1 MVKSALKKKIKK
13 SQSVYRYHANTG
25 SPTLRSQ
32 SGEHIIIII
41 IITII
46 IIIIINIIIV
56 IIIKTFVAKER
67 CNRKASEEVKRT
79 VCCGSENGR
88 QNMTD
93 LKQIEHYWFKTDW
106 TWLISD
112 WTWLISNRLNMT
124 DFKQTEHDWF
134 QTDWTWLI
142 SNRLNM
148 TDFKQMQTAFLL
160 QWVGSLFQTQ
170 VLDRWSHIPKKY
182 FWILVFLFKSE
193 KVFF

>member
-1 MVKSALKKKIKK
+1 MVKSALKKNKK

-32 SGEHIIIII
+32 SGEHIII

-88 QNMTD
+88 LNMTD
-93 LKQIEHYWFKTDW
+93 L
-106 TWLISD
+106 
-112 WTWLISNRLNMT
+112 
-124 DFKQTEHDWF
+124 KQTEHDWF

-148 TDFKQMQTAFLL
+148 TDFKQTEHD
-160 QWVGSLFQTQ
+160 WFQIDWTW
-170 VLDRWSHIPKKY
+170 LISNRCKPRFSGMGW
-182 FWILVFLFKSE
+182 KS
-193 KVFF
+193 FPNAGAA